1 MKSLAAAEFWRNSLA
16 CQQKCS
22 RMREKQID
30 FGFAI
35 HITTPFASRRL
46 VASGQ
51 FESHAVIALLDTSH
65 WFWIGPHDKY
75 ERILMK

>member
-1 MKSLAAAEFWRNSLA
+1 
-16 CQQKCS
+16 
-22 RMREKQID
+22 MREKHID

-35 HITTPFASRRL
+35 HSTTHFASRRL

-51 FESHAVIALLDTSH
+51 FESHAVIAPLGLFKDDTIH
-65 WFWIGPHDKY
+65 WFWIGPHDEY